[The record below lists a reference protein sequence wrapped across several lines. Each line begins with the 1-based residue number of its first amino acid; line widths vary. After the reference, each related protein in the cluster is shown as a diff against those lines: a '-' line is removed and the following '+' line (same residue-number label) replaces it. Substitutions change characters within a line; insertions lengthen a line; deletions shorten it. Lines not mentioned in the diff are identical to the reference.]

1 MFEAFVSRTRTTT
14 KCFEEHDARHKKT
27 RQNVSKFVSLSF
39 LFQPCLHL
47 RNWFYFCVFFTCW
60 IRILRVNPDLA
71 EAGSETLLRSNFDSK
86 RHLILLIPMLAP
98 DLNICIHLF
107 GIHLAIR
114 FYVSLEPEVCLWSW
128 LVNCS
133 GNLNSSLLN
142 FSLKTDNKKAASVP
156 MNVLAASK
164 PPAALQVQLI
174 YWHLFYLVFF
184 KRAGLSGMIVLASIF
199 CKFFYCRRLH
209 NGKISKSS
217 FFKSKR
223 KTRFGQPKHDYILYI
238 WINVCGSATFAC
250 QNINTC

>member
-14 KCFEEHDARHKKT
+14 KCFEICFPFFSIPA
-27 RQNVSKFVSLSF
+27 LSSPQELVLF
-39 LFQPCLHL
+39 LCF
-47 RNWFYFCVFFTCW
+47 FFTCW

-71 EAGSETLLRSNFDSK
+71 EAGSETMLRSNFDSK
-86 RHLILLIPMLAP
+86 RHLILLIPRLAP

-114 FYVSLEPEVCLWSW
+114 FYVSLEPEVCLWSL

-174 YWHLFYLVFF
+174 YWHLCYLVFF

-199 CKFFYCRRLH
+199 CKFFIVEDSIMV
-209 NGKISKSS
+209 K
-217 FFKSKR
+217 
-223 KTRFGQPKHDYILYI
+223 
-238 WINVCGSATFAC
+238 
-250 QNINTC
+250 